1 MPAKDTLHPAPAE
14 FRAPDN
20 GELRRIAGEEGL
32 NYPLE
37 DYEPNQ
43 FWQEFMAFLQELISG
58 LFGEVDI
65 NGNTL
70 FTIITIIS
78 FLVIAWAAW
87 QLFFR
92 PVYSPLRTESA
103 GSSSR
108 ASGIR
113 ETEIRQRNLEEEM
126 AQARE
131 ARQWRLLLR
140 LLYLHSLKLLDSKGF
155 ISFKLNKTNA
165 EYLYE
170 IQNRKV
176 TAPFQR
182 LSLLFDYGWYGHY
195 EVDERFVRNAEEL
208 YETLKKQI
216 AK

>member
-1 MPAKDTLHPAPAE
+1 MPAKDTLHSVPAE
-14 FRAPDN
+14 FRAPDK
-20 GELRRIAGEEGL
+20 GELRRIAEEEGL
-32 NYPLE
+32 IYPLE

-43 FWQEFMAFLQELISG
+43 LWQEFMAFLQELISG
-58 LFGEVDI
+58 LFGKVDI
-65 NGNTL
+65 DGDTV
-70 FTIITIIS
+70 IAVITIVS

-92 PVYSPLRTESA
+92 PVYSPVRSESG

-113 ETEIRQRNLEEEM
+113 ETEIRQRNLEMEI

-170 IQNRKV
+170 IQNQNV